1 MTDSLSGADA
11 PGAAGASRSGAQTP
25 EAAGATGVMVV
36 GAEGRMG
43 LEVRA
48 ALADE
53 PSLRFV
59 GALER
64 PGHDAIGQSLPS
76 QGGAQDGEQ
85 SVVLHDDPK
94 RALEG
99 CGVAIDFSIPAA
111 TLANLR
117 AAADAGVAYVTG
129 TTGFDEAGKAK
140 IARFAERIPV
150 LHAPNFSV
158 SVNVLGHL
166 AREAARLLGEGYD
179 AELFELHHSQ
189 KRDAPSGTALFLAE
203 AVAEGQSLAT
213 GQKKNLR
220 DHLVLERA
228 GETGERPK
236 DAIGIQTLRGGD
248 NPGEHTIYFIGRGE
262 RIELTHR
269 AATRGHFAVGA
280 VRAAA
285 WLVGRKPGLYRIEQ
299 VLGLD

>member
-1 MTDSLSGADA
+1 
-11 PGAAGASRSGAQTP
+11 
-25 EAAGATGVMVV
+25 MVV
-36 GAEGRMG
+36 GAGGRMG

-48 ALADE
+48 ALEDE
-53 PSLRFV
+53 PSLHLA

-64 PGHDAIGQSLPS
+64 PGHDRIGQALPEGVIL
-76 QGGAQDGEQ
+76 Q
-85 SVVLHDDPK
+85 DDPK
-94 RALEG
+94 AALEG

-111 TLANLR
+111 TMTNLR

-129 TTGFDEAGKAK
+129 TTGFDEAGNRE
-140 IARFAERIPV
+140 IAHFAERIPV

-158 SVNVLGHL
+158 SVNVLAHL
-166 AREAARLLGEGYD
+166 AREAARLLGDGYD
-179 AELFELHHSQ
+179 AELFELQHSAT
-189 KRDAPSGTALFLAE
+189 RDAPSGTAIFLGE
-203 AVAEGQSLAT
+203 AVAEGRGRKLA
-213 GQKKNLR
+213 

-228 GETGERPK
+228 GDTGPRPP

-285 WLVGRKPGLYRIEQ
+285 WIVGREPGLYRIEQ

>member
-1 MTDSLSGADA
+1 
-11 PGAAGASRSGAQTP
+11 
-25 EAAGATGVMVV
+25 
-36 GAEGRMG
+36 MG
-43 LEVRA
+43 LEVRT
-48 ALADE
+48 ALQDE
-53 PSLRFV
+53 PSLYLA

-64 PGHDAIGQSLPS
+64 AGHDDLGQTLPE
-76 QGGAQDGEQ
+76 G
-85 SVVLHDDPK
+85 VVLQDDAK
-94 RALEG
+94 AALED
-99 CGVAIDFSIPAA
+99 CGVAIDFSIPTA
-111 TLANLR
+111 TIKNLR

-129 TTGFDEAGKAK
+129 TTGFDEADRRE
-140 IARFAERIPV
+140 IAHFAERIPV

-158 SVNVLGHL
+158 SVHVLAHL
-166 AREAARLLGEGYD
+166 AREAARLLGDGYD
-179 AELFELHHSQ
+179 AELFELHHGQ
-189 KRDAPSGTALFLAE
+189 KRDAPSGTALFLGE
-203 AVAEGQSLAT
+203 AVAEGQGKRLT
-213 GQKKNLR
+213 

-228 GETGERPK
+228 GETGARPA

-285 WLVGRKPGLYRIEQ
+285 WIVGRKPGLYRIEQ